1 MAGTGSDAGK
11 SVLVAGLCR
20 WLARQGVKVAPF
32 KAQNMSLN
40 SFVTLDGAEIG
51 RAQAMQA
58 AAAGI
63 EPTAD
68 MNPVLL
74 KPGSDRRS
82 QVVVLGHPEAEADAV
97 GYRSHAPRLRQVAL
111 DSLNRLRDAYDVVI
125 CEGAGSP
132 AEINLRDT
140 DVANMGLARA
150 AGLPVIVVG
159 DIDRGGVFAAMYG
172 TLALLSPADQALI
185 SGFVINK
192 FRGAPELLDSGL
204 AMLRQL
210 TGRPVYGVLP
220 WREGLWLDA
229 EDSLSLRAPELAT
242 REPASVTR
250 EPASVTRE
258 PASVT
263 REPASVTR
271 EPVPRSYSTSLDHD
285 VEPASFGPKDFLR
298 VAVVSLPR
306 ISNFTDVDALA
317 AEPGVLVRFAVTP
330 ADLADADLVVLPGSR
345 ATVADLAWLR
355 DRGLAGAITERAR
368 AGRPVLGICGGYQM
382 MAGQIEDPVESRRG
396 TVDGLG
402 LLPVRVRFGAEKI
415 LRRPQGRA
423 LGAPVAGYE
432 IHHGVAEITDP
443 VGSGSEPFLDGCR
456 RGAVWGTSWHGAL
469 ENDEFR
475 RAFLAEVA
483 ALAGRDFT
491 PAPGTD
497 FAAVREARLDA
508 LGDLVAGHLDTAAL
522 SQLISGGPVP
532 GLPVLMTSLNH
543 DR

>member
-1 MAGTGSDAGK
+1 MRGTLLVAGTGSDAGK

-58 AAAGI
+58 AAAGV
-63 EPTAD
+63 EPVAD

-97 GYRSHAPRLRQVAL
+97 GYRAHAPRLRQVAL
-111 DSLNRLRDAYDVVI
+111 DSLARLRASYNVVI

-132 AEINLRDT
+132 AEINLRET

-150 AGLPVIVVG
+150 AGLPVIVTG

-172 TLALLSPADQALI
+172 TLALLSPEDQALI
-185 SGFVINK
+185 CGFVINK

-204 AMLRQL
+204 VMLRRL

-220 WREGLWLDA
+220 WQEGLWLDA
-229 EDSLSLRAPELAT
+229 EDSLNL
-242 REPASVTR
+242 PASQAPHNT
-250 EPASVTRE
+250 
-258 PASVT
+258 
-263 REPASVTR
+263 
-271 EPVPRSYSTSLDHD
+271 YSTTVDYGS
-285 VEPASFGPKDFLR
+285 ELR
-298 VAVVSLPR
+298 VAVVRLPR

-317 AEPGVLVRFAVTP
+317 AEPGVLVRFATSP

-345 ATVADLAWLR
+345 ATVSDLAWLR
-355 DRGLAGAITERAR
+355 DRGLAVAITERAR
-368 AGRPVLGICGGYQM
+368 TGRPVLGICGGYQM
-382 MAGQIEDPVESRRG
+382 LASRIEDEVESRRG
-396 TVDGLG
+396 AVDGLG

-415 LRRPQGRA
+415 LGRPRGSA

-443 VGSGSEPFLDGCR
+443 AVEPFLDGCR
-456 RGAVWGTSWHGAL
+456 RGPVWGTSWHGAL
-469 ENDEFR
+469 ESDAFR

-491 PAPGTD
+491 PAPGTS
-497 FAAVREARLDA
+497 FAAVREARLDVLA
-508 LGDLVAGHLDTAAL
+508 DLVAAHLDTAAL
-522 SQLISGGPVP
+522 GRLIEDGPVP
-532 GLPVLMTSLNH
+532 GLPALVTSLAT
-543 DR
+543 RP